1 MRTERRGRSRLF
13 TTAAAL
19 ATAAAST
26 ASGQTLQELQA
37 RVAALEAAQAE
48 QGRIIVPAGT
58 TFEFGGYIKA
68 DGIYDFDQGQG
79 DTINIGG
86 LVLGA
91 PDGGGFRAH
100 ARQSRFWFKTTTDT
114 DQGPL
119 KTHLEFDFF
128 GGGGNQIF
136 SNSYQPRLRH
146 AYGTWNGFLAGQTWT
161 NFMPIS
167 FYPDTLD
174 FQGPSGIPFIRQA
187 QLRYTWNPSEQLAIS
202 ASLENSEFSGR
213 NAAGLLGETAGNGF
227 NANLDSVPDVTLAAQ
242 WTGDRAAVRGAAVLR
257 ELNSPGDLDSE
268 TGWGVNLAGSADLW
282 QGGKIVGSL
291 TYGDGIGRYIIDGV
305 GQDAFV
311 DPAGQLQTITATGA
325 TVQVSHE
332 FSPTITAALAAGYYD
347 VDETFAPTDTD
358 NLTTVHASLFWKPN
372 KKIRIGGEVIYG
384 EREFASGATEDA
396 TRLQTSVQFN
406 F

>member
-1 MRTERRGRSRLF
+1 MRTERRGRRRLF

-19 ATAAAST
+19 ATAVAST

-48 QGRIIVPAGT
+48 QGRIIIPAGT
-58 TFEFGGYIKA
+58 TFEFGGYVKV

-79 DTINIGG
+79 DTINTGG

-100 ARQSRFWFKTTTDT
+100 ARQSRLWFKTTTDT

-128 GGGGNQIF
+128 GGGGNQIL

-146 AYGTWNGFLAGQTWT
+146 AYGTWNGILAGQTWT

-213 NAAGLLGETAGNGF
+213 NAAGLLGETAGNGV
-227 NANLDSVPDVTLAAQ
+227 NANLDGVPDFTIAAQ
-242 WTGDRAAVRGAAVLR
+242 WTGDRAAARGAVVLR

-311 DPAGQLQTITATGA
+311 DPAGQLHTISATGA

-332 FSPTITAALAAGYYD
+332 FSPTVTAALTAGYYD

-384 EREFASGATEDA
+384 EREFASGASEDA

>member
-1 MRTERRGRSRLF
+1 MRTDRKTRRRLAL
-13 TTAAAL
+13 AAAL
-19 ATAAAST
+19 TALGGSAAG
-26 ASGQTLQELQA
+26 AQTLEELQA
-37 RVAALEAAQAE
+37 RIEALEARQAE
-48 QGRIIVPAGT
+48 QGRVIVPAGT
-58 TFEFGGYIKA
+58 TFEFGGYVKL

-79 DTINIGG
+79 DTINTGG

-100 ARQSRFWFKTTTDT
+100 ARQTRFWFKTTTET

-119 KTHLEFDFF
+119 KTHFEFDFF
-128 GGGGNQIF
+128 GGGGNQIL

-187 QLRYTWNPSEQLAIS
+187 QLRYTWNPSSRLAIS

-213 NAAGLLGETAGNGF
+213 NAAGLVGETSGSGV
-227 NANLDSVPDVTLAAQ
+227 NANLDGLPDFTLAAE
-242 WTGDRAAVRGAAVLR
+242 WTGDRAAARGAVVLR

-282 QGGKIVGSL
+282 PGGKIVGSL

-311 DPAGQLQTITATGA
+311 DAAGQLHTITATGA
-325 TVQVSHE
+325 TVQISHE
-332 FSPTITAALAAGYYD
+332 LTPTLTVALAGGYYN

-358 NLTTVHASLFWKPN
+358 QLTTVHASLFWKPN
-372 KKIRIGGEVIYG
+372 KKVRIGGELIYG